1 MMAVGT
7 PNVGDSF
14 AAIKKAVFEDRKLSM
29 EKLLS
34 ALDKNY
40 EFEEEV
46 LHIVE
51 NCPKYGNG
59 DDYVDSIVCQ
69 VVDHFSDRVG
79 EYESLPGVV
88 SNAAA
93 LALTSN
99 ISLGQIVGALP
110 DGRKAGAPFSDG
122 GMSPCQGRN
131 VSGPTATMRSV
142 AKIDHLKLSGGCVL
156 NMRFNPEALENESK
170 RSKFV
175 SLIRTF
181 FVSGGSFVQF
191 NIVDNETLRE
201 AQRNPEKYR
210 DLLVRVSTYSA
221 YFVELSK
228 ELQDDIIARL
238 EIQVV

>member
-1 MMAVGT
+1 
-7 PNVGDSF
+7 
-14 AAIKKAVFEDRKLSM
+14 
-29 EKLLS
+29 
-34 ALDKNY
+34 
-40 EFEEEV
+40 
-46 LHIVE
+46 
-51 NCPKYGNG
+51 
-59 DDYVDSIVCQ
+59 
-69 VVDHFSDRVG
+69 
-79 EYESLPGVV
+79 VV